1 MIGKKRSAVLLE
13 FYVRKQKD
21 YKDDIESING
31 NNEAALLK
39 NTKINIRS
47 SLNILE
53 DKNMEK
59 NEKIERENRSCWC
72 MQLKISKFTI
82 SLLGDYQFS
91 CRDAGFP
98 PAFVN

>member
-59 NEKIERENRSCWC
+59 K
-72 MQLKISKFTI
+72 
-82 SLLGDYQFS
+82 
-91 CRDAGFP
+91 
-98 PAFVN
+98 

>member
-39 NTKINIRS
+39 NTKINIS
-47 SLNILE
+47 SLNTLE
-53 DKNMEK
+53 DKNVK
-59 NEKIERENRSCWC
+59 KIEETERENR
-72 MQLKISKFTI
+72 
-82 SLLGDYQFS
+82 
-91 CRDAGFP
+91 
-98 PAFVN
+98 

>member
-39 NTKINIRS
+39 NTKINIS
-47 SLNILE
+47 SLNMLE
-53 DKNMEK
+53 DRNMKKN
-59 NEKIERENRSCWC
+59 
-72 MQLKISKFTI
+72 
-82 SLLGDYQFS
+82 
-91 CRDAGFP
+91 
-98 PAFVN
+98 

>member
-39 NTKINIRS
+39 NTKINIS
-47 SLNILE
+47 SLNTLE
-53 DKNMEK
+53 DRNMKKN
-59 NEKIERENRSCWC
+59 
-72 MQLKISKFTI
+72 
-82 SLLGDYQFS
+82 
-91 CRDAGFP
+91 
-98 PAFVN
+98 

>member
-39 NTKINIRS
+39 NTKINIS
-47 SLNILE
+47 SLNTLE
-53 DKNMEK
+53 DKNMK
-59 NEKIERENRSCWC
+59 K
-72 MQLKISKFTI
+72 K
-82 SLLGDYQFS
+82 
-91 CRDAGFP
+91 
-98 PAFVN
+98 